1 MRAIN
6 LSNDK
11 SRNAQ
16 VGFEQKREK
25 SDIRTVLRGGGEYTN
40 ARFLKS
46 TLATELPALVDLA
59 GSTENFATNLITSDP
74 EIDFERVG
82 MYLSGVRK
90 IFIADDN
97 SISYRVNREEVV
109 FTPEGEEKDVHPFED
124 VESNIN
130 TDIPLRWTGK
140 LIPIEKAARMFV
152 FSRKY
157 QIKHINGLTYDFL
170 YDMAKQLADKR
181 SVMLLGAGPK
191 GVGPIVINRGGTP
204 YRAFLEGR
212 IEGEKYC
219 LIIHL
224 TNLELK
230 TL

>member
-16 VGFEQKREK
+16 VGFEQKCVK
-25 SDIRTVLRGGGEYTN
+25 SDIRTVLRSGGEYTN
-40 ARFLKS
+40 ARILKS
-46 TLATELPALVDLA
+46 TLPTELPTLVGQA
-59 GSTENFATNLITSDP
+59 GSAETFATNLVTSDP

-82 MYLSGVRK
+82 MYLSGMRK
-90 IFIADDN
+90 IFITDDN

-181 SVMLLGAGPK
+181 SVMLVGAGPK

-212 IEGEKYC
+212 IESEKYC

-230 TL
+230 TI

>member
-16 VGFEQKREK
+16 VGFEMKREK
-25 SDIRTVLRGGGEYTN
+25 SDIVMVCRDGRDYAN

-46 TLATELPALVDLA
+46 TIETELQPLIGRA
-59 GSTENFATNLITSDP
+59 GSVEAFVDQLITGDP
-74 EIDFERVG
+74 EIDFEHVG
-82 MYLSGVRK
+82 MCLSSVRK
-90 IFIADDN
+90 IFISNENNIVCRA
-97 SISYRVNREEVV
+97 NREEVV
-109 FTPEGEEKDVHPFED
+109 FAPDGAEKDVHPYAD

-130 TDIPLRWTGK
+130 TDVPLRWTGK
-140 LIPIEKAARMFV
+140 LIPIEKVVRMFV

-181 SVMLLGAGPK
+181 SVMLLGAGSK
-191 GVGPIVINRGGTP
+191 GAGPIVLNNGGTP

-212 IEGEKYC
+212 IEGDKYC

-230 TL
+230 TI

>member
-25 SDIRTVLRGGGEYTN
+25 SDIRTVCRNGGEFEN

-46 TLATELPALVDLA
+46 TISTEPDVLINQA
-59 GSTENFATNLITSDP
+59 GSVYNFVTKIIEADP
-74 EIDFERVG
+74 EIDFEQVG
-82 MYLSGVRK
+82 MHLSGVRK
-90 IFIADDN
+90 IFIAEDN
-97 SISYRVNREEVV
+97 SIIYRVNREEVV
-109 FTPEGEEKDVHPFED
+109 FTPDGEEKESHPFED
-124 VESNIN
+124 IESNIN

-140 LIPIEKAARMFV
+140 LIPIDKAIRMFV

-170 YDMAKQLADKR
+170 HDMAKQLAEKR
-181 SVMLLGAGPK
+181 SLMLLGAGAK
-191 GVGPIVINRGGTP
+191 GVGPVVMSNGGTP

-212 IEGEKYC
+212 IEGDKYC

-230 TL
+230 TI